1 MSKYRVSKYDA
12 PEPIKKKSAE
22 KPGKLPESRIPI
34 YDAKGRRRGHVGRK
48 ASEATVARFGVTN
61 AKLGKKDGRD
71 AWLGSNVIG
80 GYGSAQNKKLAKSL
94 RASKGSVSK

>member
-1 MSKYRVSKYDA
+1 MAKYRTDGRDVA
-12 PEPIKKKSAE
+12 PKIKKPE
-22 KPGKLPESRIPI
+22 DTKPGELPPSRIPI

-48 ASEATVARFGVTN
+48 ASEATVARFGVSD

-80 GYGSAQNKKLAKSL
+80 GYGSAQNAKLEKSL
-94 RASKGSVSK
+94 RAAKGSNKS